1 MKYWHYLQF
10 TTGNEGPFTQ
20 NHCYKP
26 SDNSSYCIAWSTH
39 LLHTIYSLN
48 LKSCD
53 PLQFHFSFQLLD
65 LFILLSSHLILHMD
79 CPYMFNCVFWFC
91 YFFFLSFY
99 FCSCLKVSNFY
110 LNLFVS
116 LQRFLN
122 LNFFLSCSFI
132 YHLVCFILKYAS
144 VSFFYRERKKKANLL
159 LLCPVPVNSRSFSYL
174 LCAVYCYL
182 FASKIKAVL
191 WLHHHGQI
199 TERQLISEQWCSEKQ
214 MRHEA
219 AVVRDY
225 GKTLFWF
232 LDVLRNFG
240 SHWTLPK
247 EEQGFGTFAN
257 QPANGAPSCRPWD
270 SAMPSPAWAEAG
282 PG

>member
-1 MKYWHYLQF
+1 MKGHSLR
-10 TTGNEGPFTQ
+10 TTVI
-20 NHCYKP
+20 
-26 SDNSSYCIAWSTH
+26 SH
-39 LLHTIYSLN
+39 LTIQAIVLHGLHTSSI
-48 LKSCD
+48 
-53 PLQFHFSFQLLD
+53 QF
-65 LFILLSSHLILHMD
+65 IHLIWNPVIL
-79 CPYMFNCVFWFC
+79 CNSISPFNYLTCSFSWVVAWYCTWTAHICLTVFSGFVL
-91 YFFFLSFY
+91 FFFLSFY

-116 LQRFLN
+116 LQHFLN

-174 LCAVYCYL
+174 LCAVYCCL

-199 TERQLISEQWCSEKQ
+199 TERQLISEQWYSEKQ

-270 SAMPSPAWAEAG
+270 SAMPSPAWAETG